1 MQDENRKEKRFNIT
15 TPISLKIFDD
25 SRRNIALGLTEN
37 MSLGG
42 LLIEVTNWIMPELLK
57 LNNSVFIKFF
67 LPNDGPVIELTG
79 TILRFNGA
87 DAEDRPKSIAVCFE
101 EIPAE
106 TMQLMRE
113 FIH

>member
-1 MQDENRKEKRFNIT
+1 MQEENRKEKRFKIS
-15 TPISLKIFDD
+15 TPISLKIFDE

-57 LNNSVFIKFF
+57 LDNNVFIKFF

-79 TILRFNGA
+79 TILRFNGT
-87 DAEDRPKSIAVCFE
+87 DDENRPRSIAVCFE

-106 TMQLMRE
+106 TKQLMRE
-113 FIH
+113 FIR